1 MTSLLT
7 QAARLLE
14 PLVDEDG
21 EPRTSS
27 IREAARLLGLTE
39 SRAARVIESLRDVGF
54 INLEQDR
61 IVPTVAGSALG
72 VELSTALRQIHKSEL
87 TMRRPFWTYIP
98 EEVNLED

>member
-27 IREAARLLGLTE
+27 IREAARLMGLTE
-39 SRAARVIESLRDVGF
+39 ARAARVIESLHEVGF
-54 INLEQDR
+54 VNLEQDR
-61 IVPTVAGSALG
+61 VVPTVAGLALG
-72 VELSTALRQIHKSEL
+72 LEVSTALRQIHVNEL
-87 TMRRPFWTYIP
+87 SMRRPFWTYIP
-98 EEVNLED
+98 EEVNLEG